1 MCVLGWVMVVE
12 IYVQRSCQYPNISSL
27 GMGGGEGG
35 PRIPHF
41 LRFFSF
47 PFFWCLTMNYLRFW
61 WGLCGGLIMGLKW
74 MFSHANWPNNGGG
87 RGLIVKFKRGR
98 TANPKRLKVR
108 RFSTGR
114 FQISKLFCL
123 VGMRVGEEK
132 QVQYKNFLG
141 NCNTTLVSTKTSSKS
156 DMSGTGLK

>member
-1 MCVLGWVMVVE
+1 MSHDELSALLVRIMWGTNYGAEMNVFTCKLAK
-12 IYVQRSCQYPNISSL
+12 QR
-27 GMGGGEGG
+27 
-35 PRIPHF
+35 R
-41 LRFFSF
+41 R
-47 PFFWCLTMNYLRFW
+47 
-61 WGLCGGLIMGLKW
+61 
-74 MFSHANWPNNGGG
+74 
-87 RGLIVKFKRGR
+87 RGLMVKFKRGR

-114 FQISKLFCL
+114 LQISKLFCL

-156 DMSGTGLK
+156 DMSRTGLK